1 MKLEESTYYSSE
13 ANKEYMSVSQ
23 YKDFVGTPGHA
34 GCEFCAMKKMN
45 GTWSEGMN
53 NAMMIGSYVDHYYEG
68 TLEPFKAEHPEIF
81 KKDGTLKAEFMKAE
95 SVINRINKDEYFLK
109 YLAGDKQVIMTAD
122 LFGTPWKIKMD
133 SYFPG
138 VCIVDLKVMQSIREM
153 YYSRQF
159 GYMDFIRYWGYDIQG
174 AIYQAV
180 VEKNTG
186 KKLPFYIAAASKE
199 YEPDIQVIQITQ
211 NYLDDALESV
221 KANLERVIDVKKG
234 KVMPCKCGACACC
247 RHYKKLSH
255 VIGIQDI
262 INKQ

>member
-1 MKLEESTYYSSE
+1 
-13 ANKEYMSVSQ
+13 
-23 YKDFVGTPGHA
+23 
-34 GCEFCAMKKMN
+34 
-45 GTWSEGMN
+45 
-53 NAMMIGSYVDHYYEG
+53 
-68 TLEPFKAEHPEIF
+68 
-81 KKDGTLKAEFMKAE
+81 
-95 SVINRINKDEYFLK
+95 
-109 YLAGDKQVIMTAD
+109 MTAD
-122 LFGTPWKIKMD
+122 LFGIPWKIKMD

-159 GYMDFIRYWGYDIQG
+159 GYMDFIRYWGYDIQV

-186 KKLPFYIAAASKE
+186 KKLPVYSAAASKE

-234 KVMPCKCGACACC
+234 KVMPRKCGACACC